1 MIEIPKSFESKEAKS
16 AFVLQLT
23 KKAAAHKEKAL
34 AAGKKQ
40 IRELSEAA
48 GTEQSIAK
56 AKRVCVKEPI

>member
-23 KKAAAHKEKAL
+23 QRAAAHKEKAL

-40 IRELSEAA
+40 LRELSEAA
-48 GTEQSIAK
+48 GTEQAIAQ
-56 AKRVCVKEPI
+56 AKRVRVKEPV